1 MLSTPTLYI
10 WCLFQVHEIFE
21 CHSCDKKFISTNQLK
36 RHMITH
42 SGKKLVPGD
51 AGFLLYP
58 QPLTCA
64 AVQRSGRIPA
74 RSATARSNV
83 WTKLQRTRSFTA
95 KTNRTNVS
103 CAGRSS
109 PTAMSTRTTRRWA
122 CVAKWALLLGLL
134 SVHRRWLRRTINQSH
149 RWLDLWG
156 LWPAAPLRSSVF
168 TLGIEVSLRRTGR
181 PWRWGKGDSRKNR
194 STLNFKP
201 LWAAPP
207 TAGQPPKDARSPPV
221 VFITVPAGAA
231 PLTHGKHAP
240 LFLQTHSEERPFQCE
255 ECKAL
260 FRTPFSLQ
268 RHLLIHNSK
277 CAGVCTFLHEYDP
290 KHQIHTLKKKELN

>member
-42 SGKKLVPGD
+42 SGKKLVLSD
-51 AGFLLYP
+51 AGLLMCP
-58 QPLTCA
+58 HPLTCA
-64 AVQRSGRIPA
+64 IVQRSDRIPA

-122 CVAKWALLLGLL
+122 CVTKRDLLSSFYLSTEDGCGVWSISLTGGWICEVCVLLLP
-134 SVHRRWLRRTINQSH
+134 
-149 RWLDLWG
+149 WG
-156 LWPAAPLRSSVF
+156 PSMF

-181 PWRWGKGDSRKNR
+181 PWRWGKGDSQKNR

-201 LWAAPP
+201 PWAAFP
-207 TAGQPPKDARSPPV
+207 TASQPPKDTRSPPAI
-221 VFITVPAGAA
+221 FITVPAEAA
-231 PLTHGKHAP
+231 PLSHGKHAP

-277 CAGVCTFLHEYDP
+277 CALTSWCAGAGTFLHE
-290 KHQIHTLKKKELN
+290 